1 MKRLLIGNFLLRL
14 GVQFVE
20 RVAGLV
26 IVPVLI
32 VRIGVDGYGFYGLAN
47 GVILLFVNIICLRFT
62 MAMIRFYPGTREK
75 AGSVVVA
82 GFSYWLLFAL
92 ASIALVV
99 AMPATLSSMAFA
111 EPGKAPLLMLAV
123 GAGLLT
129 TFYEFLTA
137 TLRAE
142 NRLVLMSAVDAGERL
157 LFIGACILA
166 LSLWRPSVEMVLGIL
181 CAGTALR
188 IALLLR
194 PSLRG
199 LRLEVPSFSLFKAM
213 LLFCLPFLPYL
224 ASVWLIERSPFFIV
238 AREWGAES
246 AGILMLAFTLASILA
261 AVTIPLQTTLFPM
274 LSRAYDDNRI
284 EDVRA
289 YMSIALRMTISFC
302 AFGTL
307 TLVIGTEPL
316 LALLN
321 IEEAAPPRLL
331 GAAMCLAITLGAFR
345 QLVINLLHVEKKTAS
360 LIWIAVAGAAS
371 AALAAVA
378 LLPKLGLVGAALAM
392 ALGTGTQV
400 IGMMRRASLRLVE
413 APSAG
418 YLLSVTASTLAALAI
433 QVVALHG
440 GHWVYVSGVAFSG
453 LVFLLLHYLMGGLSS
468 AEKLALAARFSS
480 WHGERRT

>member
-62 MAMIRFYPGTREK
+62 MAMIRFYPGSRDK

-82 GFSYWLLFAL
+82 GFSYWLLFAVI
-92 ASIALVV
+92 SVV
-99 AMPATLSSMAFA
+99 VVAAMPATLSSLAFA
-111 EPGKAPLLMLAV
+111 DPGKASLLMLAV
-123 GAGLLT
+123 CAGLLT

-142 NRLVLMSAVDAGERL
+142 NRLMLMSAVDAGERL
-157 LFIGACILA
+157 LFVGACIVA
-166 LSLWRPSVEMVLGIL
+166 LSVWEPSVEMVLGIL

-188 IALLLR
+188 IALLLY

-199 LRLEVPSFSLFKAM
+199 LKFEAPSLSLFRSM

-284 EDVRA
+284 DDVRA

-302 AFGTL
+302 VFGTL
-307 TLVIGTEPL
+307 TLVVGTDPL
-316 LALLN
+316 LALLQ
-321 IEEAAPPRLL
+321 IQESAPPRLL
-331 GAAMCLAITLGAFR
+331 GAAMCLVITLGAFR
-345 QLVINLLHVEKKTAS
+345 QLVINLLHIEKKTAS
-360 LIWIAVAGAAS
+360 LIWIAVAGAV
-371 AALAAVA
+371 LAAVA
-378 LLPKLGLVGAALAM
+378 AVVLPPAFGLIGAALAM
-392 ALGTGTQV
+392 ALGTAVQV
-400 IGMMRRASLRLVE
+400 IGMARKASLSLVE
-413 APSAG
+413 PPSAG
-418 YLLSVTASTLAALAI
+418 YLRSIAASTLAALAI
-433 QVVALHG
+433 QLVAMHAGNWIYVGGIVV
-440 GHWVYVSGVAFSG
+440 SG
-453 LVFLLLHYLMGGLSS
+453 LVFLLLHYSFGGLTPSEKMAVEARISS
-468 AEKLALAARFSS
+468 GHVAKRS
-480 WHGERRT
+480 